1 VNREAITSALWT
13 RVANIASIKTAE
25 RRLRHFSEVTP
36 SEMPAVFLGVDEA
49 TADQERGRKAS
60 WSLKFSVYIYCHEAS
75 SIGPS
80 GALNTLIDAVDAAL
94 QIRGSEFQ
102 PGQTFGP
109 TTLGGLVSHA
119 WVAGV
124 ETDEGSLG
132 DLGVAIC
139 SIEVLA
145 T

>member
-1 VNREAITSALWT
+1 MNREAITTALWA
-13 RVANIASIKTAE
+13 RMSAISGVVTAE
-25 RRLRHFSEVTP
+25 RRLRHFSEVAP
-36 SEMPAVFLGVDEA
+36 AEMPAIFLGIDDA
-49 TADQERGRKAS
+49 TADQERGRQPFWTMA
-60 WSLKFSVYIYCHEAS
+60 FSVYIYCHEAAKV
-75 SIGPS
+75 GP
-80 GALNTLIDAVDAAL
+80 GGQLNTIIDAVDAAL
-94 QIRGSEFQ
+94 QLQSAEFRS
-102 PGQTFGP
+102 GQTFGP

-119 WVAGV
+119 WVSKV